1 MLLKRIDYELHQRIV
16 HPWLTRSNWKWQG
29 FDGKRVN
36 NWNPWIN
43 TNLLQTCLLAMDD
56 VKTRSEMLTK
66 VIKSIDH
73 WINWQPNDGG
83 CDEGPS
89 YWGLSVGEFATFL
102 DLLSS
107 ASAGKISWLNNVNTT
122 LFHRMG
128 RYIAVMH
135 IDKNRF
141 VNFGDAEAF
150 LVPQP
155 GEVYR
160 YGKIFN
166 DQSMKDL
173 AAYFESL
180 LEQDHEVGLSQMGNL
195 QIL

>member
-1 MLLKRIDYELHQRIV
+1 LHFQEPIVDLLAGKTAALVSWIKFLLHSQLASYAPKQMLLKRIDYELHQRIV

-128 RYIAVMH
+128 RYIASC
-135 IDKNRF
+135 ILIRI
-141 VNFGDAEAF
+141 A
-150 LVPQP
+150 
-155 GEVYR
+155 
-160 YGKIFN
+160 
-166 DQSMKDL
+166 
-173 AAYFESL
+173 L
-180 LEQDHEVGLSQMGNL
+180 LISATQKHF
-195 QIL
+195 